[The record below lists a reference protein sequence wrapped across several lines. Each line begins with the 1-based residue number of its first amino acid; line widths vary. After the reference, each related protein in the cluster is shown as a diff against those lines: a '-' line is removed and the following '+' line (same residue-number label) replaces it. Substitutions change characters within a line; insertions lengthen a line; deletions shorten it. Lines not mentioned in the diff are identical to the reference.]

1 MFRKLLGFIGFG
13 GTETEHCK
21 GNPDS
26 ELVSTASTDSIL
38 SVDAFNEWFNDPLN
52 NAVYAHSGIFL
63 RLDKLSYSHI
73 EDYLDKNHNIDRGHP
88 FYNDPMFYLLLCD
101 FQEDIRNDWIQKSK

>member
-1 MFRKLLGFIGFG
+1 MFKKIMIFCGLIKSNEGSYTTPVDPVIA
-13 GTETEHCK
+13 T
-21 GNPDS
+21 P
-26 ELVSTASTDSIL
+26 VSGDCIL
-38 SVDAFNEWFNDPLN
+38 SVDAFNIWFNDPRN

-73 EDYLDKNHNIDRGHP
+73 EDYLDKKHNIDRAHP